1 MRNWFIGGGAVAVT
15 ALTVLFVV
23 TAPSDED
30 LIRQAIAESSR
41 ASSEGKPGG
50 VLEYIDPAFLF
61 NNNPSFD
68 RNEIAK
74 AVRLAK
80 PQVEFSSF
88 EPVVEGDEATVVADV
103 KVKLDYFSFNIDE
116 NLPGVEVRLKKTTGV
131 RWLVFPGTKWK
142 ITEVSAPQLA
152 QYSRGAF

>member
-15 ALTVLFVV
+15 ALTVLFVA

-30 LIRQAIAESSR
+30 LIRQAIEESSK

-50 VLEYIDPAFLF
+50 VLDYIDSAFLF
-61 NNNPSFD
+61 NNTPAFD

-74 AVRLAK
+74 VVRLAK
-80 PQVEFSSF
+80 PEVEFSSF
-88 EPVVEGDEATVVADV
+88 APQIEGDEATVVADV
-103 KVKLDYFSFNIDE
+103 KLKLDYLSFNIDRTV
-116 NLPGVEVRLKKTTGV
+116 PGVEVRLRKTTGT

-142 ITEVSAPQLA
+142 ITEISAPELA
-152 QYSRGAF
+152 QYSSGAF